1 MLLSRLSH
9 PGSRIIRDW
18 RCLSPALVARAD
30 KRPDAFQHR
39 VARGRS
45 ALTAHVADW
54 PRRKRAKQ
62 IVQCLSGMPASI
74 APPAPP
80 SAVVEAELGRRSSYG
95 EPASPTSGYISPCRQ
110 QSNCLAARL
119 SDDATNDGLTTEG
132 ESAMRAEKLFALV
145 AASLFLTGA
154 AVAQD
159 KPADIK

>member
-1 MLLSRLSH
+1 MSPIGRAASAPSRSFN
-9 PGSRIIRDW
+9 
-18 RCLSPALVARAD
+18 V
-30 KRPDAFQHR
+30 F
-39 VARGRS
+39 RGM
-45 ALTAHVADW
+45 T
-54 PRRKRAKQ
+54 
-62 IVQCLSGMPASI
+62 ASI

-80 SAVVEAELGRRSSYG
+80 SAVVEAELGRRSSNG
-95 EPASPTSGYISPCRQ
+95 EPASPTSGYISPRRQ

-159 KPADIK
+159 KPAD